1 MERSASVRFE
11 RVLAESE
18 RAAAILAWDSV
29 GATVSSWATS
39 RAGRTYALLQ
49 LANEADLER
58 VRGTAAARIDEPP
71 LVVLE
76 VAPRDPDRV
85 PALLDALGGPGG
97 PAGVLWAAA
106 CGDALALELDE
117 RVTPLRLVVDVIDA
131 ELTASPGRRIMP
143 LLRLSDATATAFAA
157 ATLGAPEI
165 DAERL
170 IETHLDAFLAGAP

>member
-1 MERSASVRFE
+1 LERSASVRFE
-11 RVLAESE
+11 GVLAESE
-18 RAAAILAWDSV
+18 RAAAIVAWDSV

-39 RAGRTYALLQ
+39 RAGRTYALLH
-49 LANEADLER
+49 LASDADLER
-58 VRGTAAARIDEPP
+58 VRRTPAARVDEPP

-76 VAPRDPDRV
+76 VAPRDPDRI

-106 CGDALALELDE
+106 YGDGLALELDE

-131 ELTASPGRRIMP
+131 ELAPSPGRRITP

-157 ATLGAPEI
+157 ATLAAPEI
-165 DAERL
+165 DPERL
-170 IETHLDAFLAGAP
+170 IETHLDAFLAGAT